1 MFITRQ
7 GGTMEFTQKMLGYVL
22 YAIGIIGGVE
32 GATMRVEL
40 GMNMAII
47 TSVIAL
53 IVIVIGAY
61 LIEKK

>member
-1 MFITRQ
+1 
-7 GGTMEFTQKMLGYVL
+7 MEFTQRMVGYVL

-32 GATMRVEL
+32 GTAVRGTQ
-40 GMNMAII
+40 GIGI
-47 TSVIAL
+47 SVVAL

>member
-1 MFITRQ
+1 
-7 GGTMEFTQKMLGYVL
+7 MEFTQKMLGYVL

-40 GMNMAII
+40 GMNLAII
-47 TSVIAL
+47 TSAIAL
-53 IVIVIGAY
+53 VVIIIGAY

>member
-1 MFITRQ
+1 MDN
-7 GGTMEFTQKMLGYVL
+7 QKIAGHVL

-32 GATMRVEL
+32 GV
-40 GMNMAII
+40 
-47 TSVIAL
+47 TSAPKSIPISVVAL